1 MTRQNGCPCGSR
13 VGWGR
18 ITRLAAGGVGARAS
32 ERWFAGYGGLTRNLV
47 ENIYSQNK
55 IGEVKRDRSG

>member
-1 MTRQNGCPCGSR
+1 MTRQNGCPGGSR

-18 ITRLAAGGVGARAS
+18 ITRWAAGGVGARAS
-32 ERWFAGYGGLTRNLV
+32 ELYVGYEGLTGKLV

-55 IGEVKRDRSG
+55 IGEV